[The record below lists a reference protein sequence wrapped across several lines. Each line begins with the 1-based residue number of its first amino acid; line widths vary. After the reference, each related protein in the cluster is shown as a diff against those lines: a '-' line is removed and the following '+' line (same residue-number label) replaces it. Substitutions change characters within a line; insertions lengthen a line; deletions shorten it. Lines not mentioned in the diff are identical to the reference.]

1 MGFAKRQSLLAE
13 EVFSNSMANV
23 HAGIPE
29 TLGRMVSIKTL
40 TIGYTNDIELAEKV
54 VRATGVRRLSIQTCS
69 EGHSLNW
76 NEEERAK
83 WLEQG

>member
-29 TLGRMVSIKTL
+29 TLGRMVGIKTL
-40 TIGYTNDIELAEKV
+40 TIGYTKDIELAETFFRKNLGCHTKILRYAGIDV
-54 VRATGVRRLSIQTCS
+54 HTKDSKHNC
-69 EGHSLNW
+69 
-76 NEEERAK
+76 NES
-83 WLEQG
+83 